1 MEKGTIGRIFFKDI
15 VMMIER
21 YQQRGHENELKNQV
35 DGVVLI
41 EVRFTNHIL
50 FYRYLCAASLEFLHS
65 LYH

>member
-1 MEKGTIGRIFFKDI
+1 
-15 VMMIER
+15 MMIER

-41 EVRFTNHIL
+41 EVRFTNHI
-50 FYRYLCAASLEFLHS
+50 FIVIFCAAPLEFLHS

>member
-1 MEKGTIGRIFFKDI
+1 
-15 VMMIER
+15 MIER

-50 FYRYLCAASLEFLHS
+50 FHT
-65 LYH
+65 